1 MPDLDIIDARDVGL
15 AQTPDPVI
23 LQWAADNGRVLVTHD
38 KRTMRNFAIQRVN
51 AGLPMPGV
59 IVVHQNIPIGPAIHG
74 IIWFATDQFIVI
86 EDQVVF
92 VHA

>member
-1 MPDLDIIDARDVGL
+1 MIKGL
-15 AQTPDPVI
+15 C
-23 LQWAADNGRVLVTHD
+23 
-38 KRTMRNFAIQRVN
+38 AIS
-51 AGLPMPGV
+51 PFGV